1 MVNITRE
8 EVLKLAKTADLTFTE
23 EELTDLVKRLE
34 SVIDYA
40 SYLREIAEQAE
51 GSATLPKLS
60 NVTREDVV
68 KPVPVEPLLELAP
81 EREED
86 YYVVP
91 VILKQ

>member
-1 MVNITRE
+1 MIHITRE
-8 EVLKLAKTADLTFTE
+8 EVLKLAHTADLTFTDK
-23 EELTDLVKRLE
+23 ELDGLVKRIE

-40 SYLREIAEQAE
+40 SYLKEIAAQHE
-51 GSATLPKLS
+51 GSPLPKLS
-60 NVTREDVV
+60 NVTRKDEV

-81 EREED
+81 DREED

>member
-1 MVNITRE
+1 MIHITRE

-23 EELTDLVKRLE
+23 DELASLVKRLE

-40 SYLREIAEQAE
+40 SYLNEVAQQHED
-51 GSATLPKLS
+51 STLPKLS

-68 KPVPVEPLLELAP
+68 KPVPVEPLLALAP

-86 YYVVP
+86 YFVVP
-91 VILKQ
+91 VILKR